1 MIYPESPRLPHGRG
15 AASRRAH
22 ALRGLPRL
30 APLHQI
36 APQGGGD
43 RQHKG
48 GRPLRPA
55 RRNRST
61 AEGAALCYLKKAKV
75 WTRLP
80 VNHISKVDLDFQKP
94 HVVVVHCGKKEC
106 SFNLANPFY
115 AGALAHVIEEILRAE
130 ERRSSLA
137 EQVSPSGRISGTPSK
152 AVAGAV
158 KETSQGTFA
167 KGVDTKWPET
177 QTVAKGVTSLL
188 PRKSDEIFNFKPPP
202 RRQETVSVPPRG

>member
-1 MIYPESPRLPHGRG
+1 M
-15 AASRRAH
+15 AAA
-22 ALRGLPRL
+22 
-30 APLHQI
+30 
-36 APQGGGD
+36 
-43 RQHKG
+43 
-48 GRPLRPA
+48 PA
-55 RRNRST
+55 RMERTRSEASMG
-61 AEGAALCYLKKAKV
+61 AE
-75 WTRLP
+75 
-80 VNHISKVDLDFQKP
+80 KP

-115 AGALAHVIEEILRAE
+115 AGALAHVIEEILRSE
-130 ERRSSLA
+130 EKRSSLG

-188 PRKSDEIFNFKPPP
+188 PRKSEDIFLFK
-202 RRQETVSVPPRG
+202 ETVSVPPRG

>member
-1 MIYPESPRLPHGRG
+1 MPHGRG
-15 AASRRAH
+15 AGAHGAH
-22 ALRGLPRL
+22 ALRGVRRL
-30 APLHQI
+30 AAFHQI
-36 APQGGGD
+36 APQGGGN
-43 RQHKG
+43 RQNG

-55 RRNRST
+55 RRGGR
-61 AEGAALCYLKKAKV
+61 ALVSKKV

-80 VNHISKVDLDFQKP
+80 VNNISKVDLDFQKP

-115 AGALAHVIEEILRAE
+115 AGALAHVIEEILRSE
-130 ERRSSLA
+130 ERRSSLG

-177 QTVAKGVTSLL
+177 RRASNGLYDTLVAPSPT
-188 PRKSDEIFNFKPPP
+188 
-202 RRQETVSVPPRG
+202 RQETVTVPPRG

>member
-22 ALRGLPRL
+22 ALRGVPRL
-30 APLHQI
+30 SLTPLHQI

-43 RQHKG
+43 RRRSG
-48 GRPLRPA
+48 DRPLRPA
-55 RRNRST
+55 RRGGR
-61 AEGAALCYLKKAKV
+61 ALVSKKV

-80 VNHISKVDLDFQKP
+80 VNNISKVDLDFQKP

-177 QTVAKGVTSLL
+177 RRASNGLYDTLVAPSPT
-188 PRKSDEIFNFKPPP
+188 
-202 RRQETVSVPPRG
+202 RQETVSVPPRG

>member
-1 MIYPESPRLPHGRG
+1 MGVACVKVSPTSSVFNYPTRVAFRDS
-15 AASRRAH
+15 
-22 ALRGLPRL
+22 
-30 APLHQI
+30 
-36 APQGGGD
+36 
-43 RQHKG
+43 
-48 GRPLRPA
+48 
-55 RRNRST
+55 
-61 AEGAALCYLKKAKV
+61 AEGSALCYLKKAKV

-80 VNHISKVDLDFQKP
+80 VTNISKVDLDFQKP

>member
-1 MIYPESPRLPHGRG
+1 MFNYPTRVAFRDS
-15 AASRRAH
+15 S
-22 ALRGLPRL
+22 
-30 APLHQI
+30 
-36 APQGGGD
+36 
-43 RQHKG
+43 
-48 GRPLRPA
+48 
-55 RRNRST
+55 
-61 AEGAALCYLKKAKV
+61 EGSALCYLKKAKV

-80 VNHISKVDLDFQKP
+80 VNNISKVDLDFQKP

-115 AGALAHVIEEILRAE
+115 AGALAHVIEEILRSE
-130 ERRSSLA
+130 ERRSSLG

-177 QTVAKGVTSLL
+177 RRASNGLYDTLAAPSPT
-188 PRKSDEIFNFKPPP
+188 
-202 RRQETVSVPPRG
+202 RQETVSVPPRG

>member
-1 MIYPESPRLPHGRG
+1 MFNYPTRVAFRDS
-15 AASRRAH
+15 
-22 ALRGLPRL
+22 
-30 APLHQI
+30 
-36 APQGGGD
+36 
-43 RQHKG
+43 
-48 GRPLRPA
+48 
-55 RRNRST
+55 
-61 AEGAALCYLKKAKV
+61 AEGSALCYLKKAKV

-130 ERRSSLA
+130 ERGSSLA

>member
-1 MIYPESPRLPHGRG
+1 M
-15 AASRRAH
+15 
-22 ALRGLPRL
+22 
-30 APLHQI
+30 
-36 APQGGGD
+36 
-43 RQHKG
+43 
-48 GRPLRPA
+48 
-55 RRNRST
+55 
-61 AEGAALCYLKKAKV
+61 
-75 WTRLP
+75 
-80 VNHISKVDLDFQKP
+80 
-94 HVVVVHCGKKEC
+94 
-106 SFNLANPFY
+106 ANPFY

-188 PRKSDEIFNFKPPP
+188 PRKSDEIFIFKSDS
-202 RRQETVSVPPRG
+202 SVPPRG